1 MTATSW
7 LRAERTSF
15 VAEQILDA
23 AGRLFAEHGVAAVTM
38 ADVAG
43 AVGCSRAT
51 LYRYVENRDALRV
64 AFVHR
69 EARRIG
75 SLVAAELVGVTDP
88 RQRLVDAMATSLR
101 LVRSDDTL
109 AGWFT
114 EGDAGLS
121 ARLAQSS
128 TVIEELVAGF
138 LRGDADG
145 AGDPVVRRR
154 AQWVVRVLVSL
165 LADPEPS
172 EDEERLLIAEFV
184 APVVAGPG

>member
-1 MTATSW
+1 MTATGW
-7 LRAERTSF
+7 LRAERTGF

-23 AGRLFAEHGVAAVTM
+23 AGRLFAERGVAAVTM

-88 RQRLVDAMATSLR
+88 GQRLVRAIVTSLR
-101 LVRSDDTL
+101 LVRNDDTL

-128 TVIEELVAGF
+128 AVIEELVAGF
-138 LRGDADG
+138 LGGEAGG
-145 AGDPVVRRR
+145 AGDPVIRRR
-154 AQWVVRVLVSL
+154 AHWVVRVLVSL
-165 LADPEPS
+165 LSDPEPS

-184 APVVAGPG
+184 APVVTGPG